1 MVWFFRFNQFFYLL
15 LVSTHQNYKKKNT
28 KKQVNLIFIHVKYT
42 FKKSHENSLKFK
54 CTHKHPHEHFIN

>member
-1 MVWFFRFNQFFYLL
+1 MVWFSRFNQFFYSLL
-15 LVSTHQNYKKKNT
+15 ISTHQNYKKNT